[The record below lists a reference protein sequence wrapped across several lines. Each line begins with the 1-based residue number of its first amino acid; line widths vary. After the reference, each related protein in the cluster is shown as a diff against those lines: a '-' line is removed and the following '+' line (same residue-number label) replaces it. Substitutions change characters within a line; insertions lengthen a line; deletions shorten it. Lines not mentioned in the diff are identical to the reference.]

1 MGPMPNP
8 AAVELAA
15 RFVAALYAGTNG
27 RPGQFRTIGDCVTRA
42 GIRAARDIDL
52 AVRTA
57 HSAGFIVV
65 HINAT
70 QVMLT
75 AKGREAAVRK

>member
-1 MGPMPNP
+1 MSEPT
-8 AAVELAA
+8 AVELAT
-15 RFVAALYAGTNG
+15 RFVAALYLGTNG
-27 RPGQFRTIGDCVTRA
+27 RPGQFRTIGDCASRA
-42 GIRAARDIDL
+42 GIRASRDIDL

-57 HSAGFIVV
+57 HAAGFIIV

-75 AKGREAAVRK
+75 ARGRDAAVLK

>member
-1 MGPMPNP
+1 MPEPN
-8 AAVELAA
+8 AVELAV
-15 RFVAALYAGTNG
+15 RFVAALYFGTNG
-27 RPGQFRTIGDCVTRA
+27 RPGQFRTIGDCATRA

-57 HSAGFIVV
+57 HSAGLIIV

-75 AKGREAAVRK
+75 AKGRQAAVLK